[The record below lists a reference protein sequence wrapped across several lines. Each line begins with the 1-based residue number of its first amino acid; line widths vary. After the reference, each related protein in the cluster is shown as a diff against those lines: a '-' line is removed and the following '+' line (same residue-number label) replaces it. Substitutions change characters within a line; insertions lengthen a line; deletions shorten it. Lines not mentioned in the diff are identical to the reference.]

1 MLPTYDLRAVIAA
14 LRPSPHIGA
23 MHLDLSD
30 DEAAALAQESFT
42 KSSRKTATRSRRH
55 PHAEGDPR
63 QTETGAGPGALAT
76 AEGLRVTANNGSQK
90 TRG

>member
-30 DEAAALAQESFT
+30 DEAAALTQELHDIVENDRYPF
-42 KSSRKTATRSRRH
+42 SSH
-55 PHAEGDPR
+55 PHAEGHSR
-63 QTETGAGPGALAT
+63 QAQTGAGAQALAPM
-76 AEGLRVTANNGSQK
+76 
-90 TRG
+90 